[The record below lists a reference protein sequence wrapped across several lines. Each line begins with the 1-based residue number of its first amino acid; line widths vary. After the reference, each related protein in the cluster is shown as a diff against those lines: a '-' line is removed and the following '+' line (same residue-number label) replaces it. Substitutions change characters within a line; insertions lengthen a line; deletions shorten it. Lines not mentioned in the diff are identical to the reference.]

1 MLKKLIAIIFLNILF
16 VSNVN
21 AGYGKGDLKLT
32 ENAVRGFYKY
42 ITDPKGSPG
51 RAKPL
56 RMVVS
61 HNGSYVHWFY
71 CAHANCVSDG
81 DSELVSICERK
92 QANPCSTFA
101 VGRSVKWKNGIN
113 QGGKSASF
121 KKNMSLDE
129 VKEKLTNLGFY
140 EPRNSK
146 KSKPKTQNY
155 IKKKSKQTNKDSSKL
170 VSQLENLNKLYKS
183 GVLTKEEFETAKK
196 KLLN

>member
-1 MLKKLIAIIFLNILF
+1 MMKKLIAIIFLNILL

-21 AGYGKGDLKLT
+21 AGYGKGELKLT
-32 ENAVRGFYKY
+32 EGAVRGFYKY

-51 RAKPL
+51 RATPL

-71 CAHANCVSDG
+71 CAYSQCKSEG
-81 DSELVSICERK
+81 DSELVKICETK
-92 QANPCSTFA
+92 QSNPCSTFA
-101 VGRSVKWKNGIN
+101 VRRSVKWKNGIN
-113 QGGKSASF
+113 PGGKAAAF
-121 KKNMSLDE
+121 KKSMSLDE

-140 EPRNSK
+140 EPPNSK

-170 VSQLENLNKLYKS
+170 VSELENLNKLYKS
-183 GVLTKEEFETAKK
+183 GALTKEEFETAKK

>member
-1 MLKKLIAIIFLNILF
+1 MLKKFIAISFLNILL

-21 AGYGKGDLKLT
+21 AGYGKGELKLT

-42 ITDPKGSPG
+42 LTDPKGSPG

-71 CAHANCVSDG
+71 CAHTNCVSDG
-81 DSELVSICERK
+81 DSQLVSICERK

-121 KKNMSLDE
+121 KKKMSLDE